1 MTMQLAHLGGPVLA
15 PVQLGPIFAVAL
27 LYAMRVRALAM
38 TPRAVPG
45 WRQACFFG
53 GLTLIVLTLA
63 SPIGHVAEELFWVHM
78 TEHLLI
84 ADIGALM
91 LVLGTTGPLL
101 APVLRVRW
109 LAWLRVLSHPLVALP
124 LWALDFYA
132 WHLPALY
139 QAAVRY
145 PAVHALEHFA
155 FVSFGAAMWMALL
168 GPLPKPPWFGNAA
181 RLLYIVAVRLIGSV
195 LANVIL
201 WDDKV
206 LYRDYRPG
214 ERYWGISAHS
224 DQVVAG
230 SVMMVEGSI
239 VTICLFCWL
248 FLRAA
253 REGEERQELL
263 DYAASRGVELEDRR
277 AARAVAA
284 GRGADLRKRIGR
296 DSPDAGEG

>member
-1 MTMQLAHLGGPVLA
+1 MTPLAHLGGPVLA
-15 PVQLGPIFAVAL
+15 PVQLGPIFLVAV
-27 LYAMRVRALAM
+27 LYAIRVRTLAM
-38 TPRAVPG
+38 TPRAIPA

-53 GLTLIVLTLA
+53 GLTLIVVTLA

-84 ADIGALM
+84 ADIGALL

-101 APVLRVRW
+101 APLLRRRW
-109 LAWLRVLSHPLVALP
+109 LGWLRMLGHPLVALP
-124 LWALDFYA
+124 LWTLDFYA

-139 QAAVRY
+139 QAAIEH
-145 PAVHALEHFA
+145 PGIHALEHFS
-155 FVSFGAAMWMALL
+155 FVSFGIAMWMALL
-168 GPLPKPPWFGNAA
+168 GPLPKPSWFGNVA
-181 RLLYIVAVRLIGSV
+181 RLLYIVAVRLIGTI

-201 WDDKV
+201 WDNST
-206 LYRDYRPG
+206 LYRRYAAG
-214 ERYWGISAHS
+214 ERYWGISPHS

-253 REGEERQELL
+253 SEGEERQELL
-263 DYAASRGVELEDRR
+263 DYAAARGVPLETSR

-284 GRGADLRKRIGR
+284 GRGAELRKRIGR
-296 DSPDAGEG
+296 EGADPD